1 MRSEWYDFVDKE
13 TVDDPG
19 HGVIRIMRFRERSK
33 RSDLE
38 PKFQYEGP
46 AEIPVGRNQRLG
58 VKRFP
63 VDVQL
68 TRYGKVREAVRNIW
82 FSGMDKTK
90 DEPVPQRRPTP
101 WDGHIIHM
109 SDRNFRSL
117 HPDRA
122 RLSRRSVRRAGAL
135 TAIVAVAVVVVAP
148 VSGLAAPPNRTAGAL
163 NPPPAPSYA
172 VGKLVPPYD
181 VPMTDPTVTVGS
193 HIDYLYTGAG
203 GYDPPNISVRAFT
216 DLEHLSAEVDAMPAL
231 PPWTTGWTSAPD
243 VRHVD
248 GRYVMWFSSPD
259 VDGHPRDRGSGQM
272 HRGGC
277 VDLALRPIHRRPA
290 TGHLWPVGILST
302 PGPRGPRRPALARL
316 EG

>member
-19 HGVIRIMRFRERSK
+19 HGVIRIMRFREGSK
-33 RSDLE
+33 RFDLE

-46 AEIPVGRNQRLG
+46 AEISVDRNQRLR
-58 VKRFP
+58 VKRFN

-68 TRYGKVREAVRNIW
+68 TRSGNIREVVRNIW
-82 FSGMDKTK
+82 FSGMDKTE
-90 DEPVPQRRPTP
+90 DEPVPLKLPTP
-101 WDGHIIHM
+101 WDGHIIHI
-109 SDRNFRSL
+109 SNRNLRSL

-122 RLSRRSVRRAGAL
+122 RFSRRPVWRAGAL

-148 VSGLAAPPNRTAGAL
+148 VSGLAAAGTL

-172 VGKLVPPYD
+172 VGKLVAPYN
-181 VPMTDPTVTVGS
+181 VPMTDPAVTVGS
-193 HIDYLYTGAG
+193 HVDYLYAGAG

-259 VDGHPRDRGSGQM
+259 VD
-272 HRGGC
+272 
-277 VDLALRPIHRRPA
+277 
-290 TGHLWPVGILST
+290 
-302 PGPRGPRRPALARL
+302 
-316 EG
+316 